1 MERDEKEFQDVCGL
15 NLTMIKYF
23 FSKFNFVLYKSYS
36 IHLMW
41 FLKINPFLSF
51 ATLTILSVHPYFE
64 IIPR

>member
-23 FSKFNFVLYKSYS
+23 FQVQPCLVQVLFDSFDVVS
-36 IHLMW
+36 Q
-41 FLKINPFLSF
+41 NRPFLSF